1 MAFEGSSKRNR
12 PDVEVGDIVYAK
24 LAVASKDTESELV
37 CMDSFGK
44 KGKLGVLNP
53 NAMFFNCSLNL
64 IRKILRPDCPLLH
77 LLSEEL
83 KYEIAVGLNGKIWIK
98 SKVNVQDTIAIA
110 NAILAAEYTPTNE
123 LSTLKDSILKSLALL
138 K

>member
-1 MAFEGSSKRNR
+1 M
-12 PDVEVGDIVYAK
+12 
-24 LAVASKDTESELV
+24 ASKDTESELV

-53 NAMFFNCSLNL
+53 NAMLFNCSLNL

-110 NAILAAEYTPTNE
+110 NAILAAEYTETNE
-123 LSTLKDSILKSLALL
+123 LPNLRDSILKSLALL